1 MRLRNAQL
9 GVSVTRGSAQLPMMP
24 SVPISAMKVMKIEAP
39 SSAPMS
45 GRKESER
52 NSKKLSTQA
61 NFPRIPPAR
70 AAALTSSL
78 EAALAPMSFISGSAM
93 MLSYIDCTVPPM
105 MIW

>member
-1 MRLRNAQL
+1 MNAHVGGSSTL
-9 GVSVTRGSAQLPMMP
+9 ESAQLSMRP
-24 SVPISAMKVMKIEAP
+24 SVPIRAMKVMKIEAP
-39 SSAPMS
+39 SSAPMI
-45 GRKESER
+45 GRKASER
-52 NSKKLSTQA
+52 NSKKLSTQE

-78 EAALAPMSFISGSAM
+78 EAALVPMVFISGRAM

>member
-9 GVSVTRGSAQLPMMP
+9 GGSVTFESAQLPMTP
-24 SVPISAMKVMKIEAP
+24 SVLIRAMKVMKIEAP
-39 SSAPMS
+39 SSAPIS

-78 EAALAPMSFISGSAM
+78 EAVFVPMLFISGSAM
-93 MLSYIDCTVPPM
+93 MFSYIDCTVPPM